1 LPGSPSWDNLDEL
14 QRPLHIVIPGGTG
27 HIGTLLARHFH
38 EQGHLVTVIARFPKA
53 CEWQMVHWDGL
64 ELGPWTDVLDGADV
78 VINLAGRSVNC
89 RYNAANQRA
98 IKYSRIFTTA
108 LVGEAI
114 ARAAR
119 PPRLWMNASTATIY
133 RHSPER
139 DMDEASGELGGS
151 EPNAPATWRFS
162 IEVAKDWERTF
173 FAAETPQT
181 RKVALRSAIV
191 MSPDSGGA
199 FDMLLRMVRMGFGGR
214 AGSGRQYVSW
224 IHDVDFIRALEFLI
238 AREDLEGVVNVASP
252 CPLPNREFMCNLRRA
267 WCTSYIGI
275 PSAEWMLEIGAI
287 FLRTETE
294 LLLKSRRV
302 VPRRLLEAGF
312 EFHFPNW
319 RRACQS
325 LVVRW
330 RNQSLR

>member
-1 LPGSPSWDNLDEL
+1 L

-38 EQGHLVTVIARFPKA
+38 AQGHLVTVIARFPKA

-64 ELGPWTDVLDGADV
+64 ELGPWAEVLDGADV

-89 RYNAANQRA
+89 RYNAPNQRA

-108 LVGEAI
+108 LVGQAI
-114 ARAAR
+114 VRAAR

-133 RHSPER
+133 RHSLDR
-139 DMDEASGELGGS
+139 DMEEVSGELGGT
-151 EPNAPATWRFS
+151 EPNAPAAWRFS

-173 FAAETPQT
+173 FSAATPQT

-199 FDMLLRMVRMGFGGR
+199 FDSLLRLVRMGFGGR

-238 AREDLEGVVNVASP
+238 AREDLEGVVNIASP
-252 CPLPNREFMCNLRRA
+252 HPLPNREFMCNLRRA
-267 WCTSYIGI
+267 WCTSYVGI
-275 PSAEWMLEIGAI
+275 PSTEWMLEIGAI

-319 RRACQS
+319 RGACQN
-325 LVVRW
+325 LVARW
-330 RNQSLR
+330 RDSLLR

>member
-1 LPGSPSWDNLDEL
+1 
-14 QRPLHIVIPGGTG
+14 
-27 HIGTLLARHFH
+27 
-38 EQGHLVTVIARFPKA
+38 
-53 CEWQMVHWDGL
+53 MVHWDGL
-64 ELGPWTDVLDGADV
+64 ELGPWADVLDGADV
-78 VINLAGRSVNC
+78 IINLAGRSVDC

-108 LVGEAI
+108 LVGQAI

-133 RHSPER
+133 RHSLDR
-139 DMDEASGELGGS
+139 DMDEVSGELGGN

-162 IEVAKDWERTF
+162 IDVAKDWERTF

-191 MSPDSGGA
+191 MSPDAGGA
-199 FDMLLRMVRMGFGGR
+199 FDSLLRLVRMGFGGR
-214 AGSGRQYVSW
+214 AGSGRQYISW

-238 AREDLEGVVNVASP
+238 AREDLDSVVNIASP
-252 CPLPNREFMCNLRRA
+252 YPLPNREFMCNLRRA
-267 WCTSYIGI
+267 WCTSYVGI
-275 PSAEWMLEIGAI
+275 PSTEWMLEIGAI

-302 VPRRLLEAGF
+302 VPGRLLEAGF

-319 RRACQS
+319 RGACQN
-325 LVVRW
+325 LVARW
-330 RNQSLR
+330 RDRSIALT

>member
-1 LPGSPSWDNLDEL
+1 M
-14 QRPLHIVIPGGTG
+14 IPGGTG

-38 EQGHLVTVIARFPKA
+38 AQGHLVTVIARFPKA

-64 ELGPWTDVLDGADV
+64 ELGPWADVLDGADV
-78 VINLAGRSVNC
+78 VINMAGRSVNC

-98 IKYSRIFTTA
+98 IRYSRTFTTE
-108 LVGEAI
+108 LVGKAI

-133 RHSPER
+133 RHSFDR
-139 DMDEASGELGGS
+139 ANDEATGELGGA
-151 EPNAPATWRFS
+151 EPNLPATWRFS
-162 IEVAKDWERTF
+162 IDVAKEWERTF
-173 FAAETPQT
+173 SAAGTPQT

-199 FDMLLRMVRMGFGGR
+199 FDMLLRLVRMGFGGR
-214 AGSGRQYVSW
+214 SGSGRQYVSW

-238 AREDLEGVVNVASP
+238 AREDLDGVVNIASP
-252 CPLPNREFMCNLRRA
+252 NPLPNREFMCNLRRA
-267 WCTSYIGI
+267 WCTSYVGI

-302 VPRRLLEAGF
+302 VPHRLLEAGF

-319 RRACQS
+319 RGACQN
-325 LVVRW
+325 LVARW
-330 RNQSLR
+330 RDRSVALT

>member
-1 LPGSPSWDNLDEL
+1 
-14 QRPLHIVIPGGTG
+14 
-27 HIGTLLARHFH
+27 
-38 EQGHLVTVIARFPKA
+38 
-53 CEWQMVHWDGL
+53 
-64 ELGPWTDVLDGADV
+64 VLDGADV

-108 LVGEAI
+108 LVGKAI

-133 RHSPER
+133 RHSLDR
-139 DMDEASGELGGS
+139 DMDEVSGELGGN
-151 EPNAPATWRFS
+151 EPNAPAKWRFS

-173 FAAETPQT
+173 LAAETPQT

-191 MSPDSGGA
+191 MSPESGGA
-199 FDMLLRMVRMGFGGR
+199 FDALLRLARMGFGGW

-224 IHDVDFIRALEFLI
+224 IHDVDFIRTLEFLI
-238 AREDLEGVVNVASP
+238 AREDLDGVVNIASP
-252 CPLPNREFMCNLRRA
+252 YPLPNREFMCNLRRA
-267 WCTSYIGI
+267 WCTSYLGI

-287 FLRTETE
+287 LLRTETE

-302 VPRRLLEAGF
+302 VPRRLLEEGF

-319 RRACQS
+319 RGACQN
-325 LVVRW
+325 LVARW
-330 RNQSLR
+330 RDSLLR